1 MILRGWL
8 LAGFVLS
15 ALAHLVGVASISP
28 LMPGAEMLAWALLA
42 AYVTVGGGIR
52 LPAVRLLLA
61 GLLALLLVAVWAW
74 ATRPE
79 PTASFGFFVYRD
91 SLPEPSVSDA
101 VVGGL
106 RVSWLPV
113 LAAVLLVA
121 AAAVATRTGPA
132 HPPAAPT
139 PVAPPGAP
147 AVLVSAVGAAL
158 AVGYYSAAVAAW
170 ARSTGAY
177 GPIHLI
183 AAALPALL
191 VALAAVAVAG
201 RLLDGPP
208 GPRPATKPLLVAG
221 LSLTM
226 LAVLAFADAVMGQ
239 SWSNLYF
246 DYESPGPR
254 PDAMSTALLPVNVPV
269 RDALW
274 FAGAA
279 LLALGCPTGRRTQV
293 PAAMGTGKA

>member
-8 LAGFVLS
+8 LVGFVLS
-15 ALAHLVGVASISP
+15 AVAHLVGLATISP
-28 LMPGAEMLAWALLA
+28 LMPGAEVLAWALLA
-42 AYVTVGGGIR
+42 AYVAVGGGIR
-52 LPAVRLLLA
+52 PPAVRLLLA
-61 GLLALLLVAVWAW
+61 GLLTLLVVAVWAW

-79 PTASFGFFVYRD
+79 PSASFGFFVYRD

-101 VVGGL
+101 LIGGL

-113 LAAVLLVA
+113 LASALLVA

-132 HPPAAPT
+132 HPPVAPT

-158 AVGYYSAAVAAW
+158 AVGFYSAAVAAW
-170 ARSTGAY
+170 ARSTDGY

-201 RLLDGPP
+201 RALDGPP
-208 GPRPATKPLLVAG
+208 GPRPTTKPLLLAG

-246 DYESPGPR
+246 QYESPGLR
-254 PDAMSTALLPVNVPV
+254 PEAMSTALLPVNLPI
-269 RDALW
+269 RSALW

-279 LLALGCPTGRRTQV
+279 LLALGCPTGRRTPM
-293 PAAMGTGKA
+293 PAAVGTG